1 MTLNAST
8 FLTGNLIAAS
18 AGTGKTYQLTSRY
31 LALLALGA
39 KPEKMI
45 ALTFTKKAAGEF
57 RNRIFQALA
66 EAALDKKDHDTPSR
80 NAAAVRV
87 WETWTGLHLTPDW
100 TLTPAS
106 NPVALFPAA
115 IPMMKRAA
123 ALRCYPEQL
132 KPEATEPALP
142 QLTADFFANLLI
154 RVLSKASELQLST
167 LDSFFN
173 RVVAADI
180 HRAGLSSVT
189 PMNQLQQQRATRTA
203 LQAMLAESEKSR
215 HHESALITL
224 LTSIADEKGGSL
236 LDILEKNVN
245 TYLSLYKEFPQEHP
259 WGKTAPFM
267 LPDCLDTP
275 LLTEDDIIGYQQQI
289 DADVARLSWKKPR
302 SYVKKT
308 FATVANKLKAGEFNM
323 SSSFEGWLS
332 GEDKYLAPAAEHAI
346 DDRLR
351 NTIRQLKYQC
361 SCIFLRGV
369 QERSAAMFE
378 LLKKYYTAYRDSIL
392 SAGLCTFDDIKQG
405 ARTLLGS
412 NSDGEE
418 SGMALTL
425 TTKLDHWMLDEFQDT
440 DPVQWEILSPL
451 LKENAQYPEKTLF
464 VVGDKKQSIY
474 SFRGA
479 SSELFE
485 QLRGTKDREDGYNWQ
500 ASVLTNSSLSESRRS
515 APAIMEFTNMVF
527 SPIEEAD
534 AEFSLHCT
542 HASNQDKHGYV
553 RVTALP
559 KNNSAQTL
567 EDACLS
573 IGHILDELTE
583 PTSTAQRRL
592 KNGISVA
599 ILLRQGN
606 AARNIVAWLRRYKP
620 EIPVQLVEDTPL
632 TEASPLGELLLSFF
646 IWLKEPADKYR
657 YNVLR
662 VSPLGSI
669 MHTEAA
675 GGSNASVHT
684 AWDAWLS
691 LLNERGYAAVIQR
704 LAKHLPQLSSTRM
717 LKEWLEEAVKFD
729 ADGGSLEEWILHMR
743 TCCRKE
749 NGSAQF
755 VQVMTMHKSKGAEF
769 DAVILPFLG
778 TKAVDQ
784 PRAEGIPYFISD
796 DKNGI
801 LIHPGNATER
811 SNWQPL
817 VRCEEQ
823 WKRARRDDS
832 YNLMYVALTRARFAN
847 YILLPGGG
855 ELPET
860 PNKEA
865 DWILQALLH
874 KGFEI
879 SADKDAELG
888 HQNWY
893 NRKSLASCKAA
904 EQQPTLPLGKVC
916 TPRQRISPSAMMG
929 EPRKSEDKQFSSE
942 SNSGT
947 DFGTAVHACFEE
959 IMWLREKQ
967 PAWLNAPVS
976 EAQQVVAAALQQ
988 DEVQALFTRK
998 EEMEVY
1004 NEQSIEAISVNNEWV
1019 SGTIDRLVLTEDGM
1033 GKTIA
1038 AHIIDFKTNR
1048 FDEKEGFDS
1057 FYDWLRAHYAQQMI
1071 QYRHLIAKAFD
1082 LPLEVITVSLI
1093 SCPKEYRKHPAR
1105 VLTYGHEELSEGR

>member
-1 MTLNAST
+1 MNPDAST

-66 EAALDKKDHDTPSR
+66 EAALDKKDRDTPSR

-87 WETWTGLHLTPDW
+87 WETWTGLHINEDW

-115 IPMMKRAA
+115 IPMLKRAA
-123 ALRCYPEQL
+123 ARHCYPEQL
-132 KPEATEPALP
+132 NPEATEPALP
-142 QLTADFFANLLI
+142 QLTADFFADLLI

-173 RVVAADI
+173 RVVAADT

-189 PMNQLQQQRATRTA
+189 PMNPLQQQRATRTA

-224 LTSIADEKGGSL
+224 LTCIADEKGGAL
-236 LDILEKNVN
+236 LDILERNIN
-245 TYLSLYKEFPQEHP
+245 TYLSLYKEFPQEQP

-275 LLTEDDIIGYQQQI
+275 LLTEEDIIQYQQQI
-289 DADVARLSWKKPR
+289 DEDVARLSWKKPR

-308 FATVANKLKAGEFNM
+308 FATVANKLKTGEFSM
-323 SSSFEGWLS
+323 SQSFTAWFS
-332 GEDKYLAPAAEHAI
+332 GDDKYLAPTEELAI

-418 SGMALTL
+418 SGMALSL

-485 QLRGTKDREDGYNWQ
+485 QLRGTKSSEDGYDWQ
-500 ASVLTNSSLSESRRS
+500 ARVLTNSSLSESRRS

-527 SPIEEAD
+527 SPIEETD
-534 AEFSLHCT
+534 EEFSLHRT
-542 HASNQDKHGYV
+542 HSGNQDKQGYV
-553 RVTALP
+553 KVTALP
-559 KNNSAQTL
+559 KSNAAQTL
-567 EDACLS
+567 EDACLA
-573 IGHILDELTE
+573 IGRILDELTE
-583 PTSTAQRRL
+583 PTSTPQRRL

-662 VSPLGSI
+662 VSPLGSM

-675 GGSNASVHT
+675 GGTDATQNT
-684 AWDAWLS
+684 AWDAWMN
-691 LLNERGYAAVIQR
+691 LLNERGYAHVIQR

-717 LKEWLEEAVKFD
+717 LNEWLEEAVQFD
-729 ADGGSLEEWILHMR
+729 AAGGSLEEWILHMR

-755 VQVMTMHKSKGAEF
+755 IQVMTMHKSKGAEF

-778 TKAVDQ
+778 SKAVDQ

-796 DKNGI
+796 DKNGL
-801 LIHPGNATER
+801 LIHPGTATER

-865 DWILQALLH
+865 DWILQAILQQGL
-874 KGFEI
+874 EI
-879 SADKDAELG
+879 SADKDAEFG
-888 HQNWY
+888 HKNWY
-893 NRKSLASCKAA
+893 AQRPLTSSETATK
-904 EQQPTLPLGKVC
+904 QPAQPLGKVC
-916 TPRQRISPSAMMG
+916 APRQRISPSAMMG
-929 EPRKSEDKQFSSE
+929 EPRKGEDKQFSTE
-942 SNSGT
+942 SNTGT
-947 DFGTAVHACFEE
+947 DFGTAVHECFEE
-959 IMWLREKQ
+959 ILWLQEKQ
-967 PAWLNAPVS
+967 PTWLKSPVS

-988 DEVQALFTRK
+988 DEIQALFIQKTGQ
-998 EEMEVY
+998 EVY
-1004 NEQSIEAISVNNEWV
+1004 NEQSVEAINDKNEWI
-1019 SGTIDRLVLTEDGM
+1019 SASIDRLVLTHDASGQVV
-1033 GKTIA
+1033 A
-1038 AHIIDFKTNR
+1038 AHIIDFKTNKPVPHDGYKK
-1048 FDEKEGFDS
+1048 FE
-1057 FYDWLRAHYAQQMI
+1057 DWLIDHYTGQMRE
-1071 QYRHLIAKAFD
+1071 YRKLICSAFN
-1082 LPLEVITVSLI
+1082 LPVGAVRVSLI
-1093 SCPKEYRKHPAR
+1093 SCPKEGKAK
-1105 VLTYGHEELSEGR
+1105 VLTYTEEKLQDKSDS